1 MAYVN
6 QATKAAIAPKIKAI
20 LKKYGVKGS
29 LSVRTHSTLTLTLK
43 SGAIDFIGNGNETC
57 SQDPYQSAK
66 GFKPNTS
73 GSEQVNPYHYGSHY
87 SGRAKKF
94 LAEALAAMNT
104 GNHNRSDAMTDY
116 FDVGW
121 YVDVNIGKWDAPYE
135 VLGAKELALA

>member
-1 MAYVN
+1 
-6 QATKAAIAPKIKAI
+6 
-20 LKKYGVKGS
+20 
-29 LSVRTHSTLTLTLK
+29 LTLTLK

-66 GFKPNTS
+66 DFKPNTS

-121 YVDVNIGKWDAPYE
+121 YVDINIGKWNQPYI
-135 VLGAKELALA
+135 VQA

>member
-29 LSVRTHSTLTLTLK
+29 LSVRNHSTLCLNIK
-43 SGAIDFIGNGNETC
+43 SGAIDFIGNE
-57 SQDPYQSAK
+57 
-66 GFKPNTS
+66 TS
-73 GSEQVNPYHYGSHY
+73 GYEQVNPYHYGSHY
-87 SGRAKKF
+87 SGKAKKF
-94 LAEALAAMNT
+94 LAEVLAAMNT

-121 YVDVNIGKWDAPYE
+121 YVDINIGKWNQLYIVQA
-135 VLGAKELALA
+135 

>member
-20 LKKYGVKGS
+20 LKKYNVKGS
-29 LSVRTHSTLTLTLK
+29 LSVRNHSTLCLNIK
-43 SGAIDFIGNGNETC
+43 SGAIDFIGNE
-57 SQDPYQSAK
+57 
-66 GFKPNTS
+66 TS
-73 GSEQVNPYHYGSHY
+73 GYEQVNPYHYGSHY

-121 YVDVNIGKWDAPYE
+121 YVDINIGKWNQPYILL
-135 VLGAKELALA
+135 LGGREEDRL